1 MPNQL
6 TRRTLLTATGAICLS
21 GSALFAHAAEHQF
34 QGTFDL
40 EDLHDPENN
49 LQAYIKLRGNL
60 SPEPVWDM
68 IRGRVFGLVNSE
80 KPRPLFQSL
89 GASRTVYRRVSS
101 LEYTAESRYIG
112 LFLDPETGQ
121 LLKQWVNPYNKRQC
135 EIPSTHY
142 DMVPKIHPAG
152 TSFGKA
158 DGSPPPGV
166 RPWFVIGDVFHM
178 GDQIISP
185 ASPDKQPDGDLMT
198 FSASVAHMADPAVTS
213 APSRLSFNAVE
224 HWRDWMQMEQ
234 AGSLWWHVSG
244 AKVSGPAAFPDS
256 MKSMVEQESPG
267 FFTEE

>member
-1 MPNQL
+1 MPDLL
-6 TRRTLLTATGAICLS
+6 TRRTLLTATSVICLS
-21 GSALFAHAAEHQF
+21 GSGLVAHAGQ
-34 QGTFDL
+34 QRLQDTLNL

-60 SPEPVWDM
+60 SPEPVWDL

-80 KPRPLFQSL
+80 KPRPLFKTL
-89 GASRTVYRRVSS
+89 GASRTVYRRVSA

-112 LFLDPETGQ
+112 LFLDPESEQ
-121 LLKQWVNPYNKRQC
+121 HLQRWVNPYNARQC
-135 EIPSTHY
+135 EIPSTRY

-152 TSFGKA
+152 ASFGNA
-158 DGSPPPGV
+158 NQPPSPGV
-166 RPWFVIGDVFHM
+166 RPWFVIGDVLHM
-178 GDQIISP
+178 EDQIISP

-198 FSASVAHMADPAVTS
+198 FSASVADMADPAVTS

-234 AGSLWWHVSG
+234 AGSLWWHVAG
-244 AKVSGPAAFPDS
+244 TKVAGPAAFPDA
-256 MKSMVEQESPG
+256 MKSIVEKESPG